1 MKKLTNLIVVSAIL
15 FGASS
20 ASAQIYVKI
29 RPVVPVVVVTDRP
42 SPGYVWIGEEWTE
55 DGGNYRYAGSYWA
68 NPPHPGYKWKKGH
81 WNNRKDHGNQWVR
94 GSWQGKKEKKR

>member
-1 MKKLTNLIVVSAIL
+1 MKKLTNLMVVSAIL

-29 RPVVPVVVVTDRP
+29 RPVVPVVVATGRP

-55 DGGNYRYAGSYWA
+55 DGGNYRYAGGYWA

-94 GSWQGKKEKKR
+94 GSWQGKKERIR